1 MCSFQPW
8 CGEELDKTC
17 VSCADTSGS
26 ALSRAFMNHVSTAR
40 QLYSEISR
48 FRNLNLKLK
57 KIKIDSEI

>member
-1 MCSFQPW
+1 MCSCQPL
-8 CGEELDKTC
+8 CREELDKTC

-26 ALSRAFMNHVSTAR
+26 ALSRAFMNYVSTAR

-57 KIKIDSEI
+57 KMKIDSEI